1 METSAD
7 SLSMLMTLTEESA
20 DQRINS
26 LIINILVGVTMIL
39 KEVNIIVEELE
50 VTYMWLDS
58 KPHVNDNFFDL
69 APIADFG
76 PKQFGWL
83 LNQLSEL

>member
-50 VTYMWLDS
+50 VTYM
-58 KPHVNDNFFDL
+58 
-69 APIADFG
+69 
-76 PKQFGWL
+76 
-83 LNQLSEL
+83 